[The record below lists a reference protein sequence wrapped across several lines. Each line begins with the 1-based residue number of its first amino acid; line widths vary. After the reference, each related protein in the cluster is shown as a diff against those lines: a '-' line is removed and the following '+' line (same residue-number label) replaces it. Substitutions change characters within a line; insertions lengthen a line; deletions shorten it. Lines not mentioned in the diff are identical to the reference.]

1 MIESN
6 NATREFADVLAE
18 IMTRQD
24 KGETIDLKAVIDEYP
39 KFETEFTEYFAAVE
53 SIDEMSEPDDEFFNN
68 TMVFDETETVAGN
81 IETKQNPTKQTSTRS
96 FSTDE
101 YPFMFGRYEML
112 RLLGK
117 GGMGKV
123 YLAKDSIL
131 GRKVALKIPEI
142 PADNDEYVKR
152 FYREARAAAA
162 IQHRNICPVF
172 DIGELDGIRFISMA
186 YIEGKP
192 LSDFTGKK
200 KPQNPKAVAM
210 TVRKMAIALHEAHKL
225 GIVHRDLKPA
235 NVMIDKQNEPVIMD
249 FGLARDV
256 SLSDATQLTQAGVI
270 VGTPAY
276 MSPEQIRDT
285 GNVTASSD
293 VYSLG
298 VIMYLMLTGKLP
310 FEGDLV
316 SIITQIIADAPSR
329 PVEICGKID
338 PVMDEICLK
347 AMSKVATDRFSSMI
361 DFASALNDFLR
372 GNSTQTESDDRK
384 PKAIAKP
391 SVAKTNATVV
401 QPAIPDSTADP
412 LVNIS
417 SSTQLRANS
426 VLDAQ
431 GPASAMDVKIETEP
445 NLPRPKTKSLSMP
458 NNRTAWIAA
467 AIAFGIVGILSVVF
481 LLPTKDGYIRVEIDD
496 PNISAV
502 LNSNGVTIT
511 STDKSE
517 AIKIEPGTTQSLKI
531 TRGDFEFETEDFVL
545 RRGEKSVLKINFVK
559 GKLIATRD
567 GSAIDVEQKNV
578 PKMVLKPLGKDPTKK
593 TITTPDASSNSE
605 PLAPIGPQS
614 TTREIA
620 AWILSKKGK
629 VLISSD
635 QKDLQCTS
643 PDELPKSEFNV
654 LEVELNQS
662 FQDEDLRHIA
672 RLKSLR
678 KLKSS
683 FGIKGPGYEYFAG
696 SALMEL
702 HCNMNGKGTA
712 KSFLSSIAKIE
723 SLQTLSISDTTLRGR
738 LRQLSPLA
746 KLKHFYTWSNYL
758 EPEDVD
764 DLAVL
769 SQLESISWGGRLD
782 DQSPKKFVDAFPKL
796 QNLDIRK
803 TDVTD
808 SGAVEFAK
816 SKSLLSLKL
825 FSTKVTPA
833 GAERLDKLMPN
844 CNIEYK
850 PRSYIRRP
858 ESELNAIKEII
869 EKGGTIIFRSGGNVI
884 EVTDVSGI
892 PEDPTYRVDEIRLAD
907 STCSD
912 ADIAQLSAIK
922 TLRVLS
928 AVTASIKGSGVAA
941 IAELPIEELYMDLTE
956 ADLDAVASM
965 KLLNALQPGRLTKEQ
980 LRKLHPLASKIRR
993 LSFYSEGMNDE
1004 NLAEL
1009 AAFNNVVE
1017 LTLSGNPITDESV
1030 QQILKMP
1037 NLTRLFMTDTKIT
1050 DEGAI
1055 QLAALRNLQYIEI
1068 ESPRCTPDGIEK
1080 LRKLLPDCDVNI
1092 YVEGPVVDESKQA
1105 ESFIKRLIEIDA
1117 HFFQSAGRRIQEPL
1131 AVDLQE
1137 FYHLLN
1143 LDKRFGDQDLKM
1155 AFGFFPNLH
1164 TLGLD
1169 HTDITYEGLKVFKD
1183 RPVEMVAVRLNFT
1196 GENAKHLLNFTKT
1209 KGLGIGST
1217 PLNDESLKYIARLD
1231 HLETLY
1237 IPFTSTFGEGLKE
1250 LAALPKLRNLE
1261 LNGTAIS
1268 SSDLEWIKESKT
1280 LEDLNLCQC
1289 KNIDNLSFV
1298 TNCKSLRYLAILGL
1312 DVELTPLESTGIKH
1326 LVLDYVPEKHEKVL
1340 RNMKSLEMVNHVP
1353 VSKFFSQKPAS
1364 EAVRKFVD
1372 RLFEID
1378 AQLIGMDGSP
1388 IKDPANLNRGNVKE
1402 LFNLDK
1408 RFGDQDLKTA
1418 FEVFPNLKNARVEKS
1433 GITYEGLKE
1442 FRDKPVDHIDLGL
1455 DFGGEKAT
1463 HLLNLNNATGLGLGE
1478 TGVTDDS
1485 LQYIARLKNIR
1496 SLNIGRNPIRGH
1508 GLKEL
1513 AAMPRLADITF
1524 EKLEIESKD
1533 LSWIKNSKTISHLNF
1548 YGCKQLTDI
1557 SFVKG
1562 CKNLRL
1568 IILPGVDPALD
1579 LSPLEGTEIQYIELD
1594 YVPEKH
1600 EKHLRKMKSLEVI
1613 NRVPV
1618 SDFFSKTVKSK

>member
-1 MIESN
+1 MTESN

-81 IETKQNPTKQTSTRS
+81 IETKQNPTKQTSTGS

-172 DIGELDGIRFISMA
+172 DIGELDGTRFISMA

-285 GNVTASSD
+285 DNVTASSD

-329 PVEICGKID
+329 PIEICEKID

-347 AMSKVATDRFSSMI
+347 AMAKVATDRFSSMI

-372 GNSTQTESDDRK
+372 GNSPQTESGGRK
-384 PKAIAKP
+384 RNPIAKP
-391 SVAKTNATVV
+391 PAAKTNATVV
-401 QPAIPDSTADP
+401 QRAMPDSTADP

-417 SSTQLRANS
+417 SSTQLKANS

-445 NLPRPKTKSLSMP
+445 NLPRPKTKSLSKP
-458 NNRTAWIAA
+458 NNRSAWIAA

-481 LLPTKDGYIRVEIDD
+481 LLPTKNGYIRVEIDD

-502 LNSNGVTIT
+502 LNSNGVTIN
-511 STDKSE
+511 SKDKSE

-567 GSAIDVEQKNV
+567 GNSIDVEQKNK
-578 PKMVLKPLGKDPTKK
+578 PQMVLKPLGKDPTNK
-593 TITTPDASSNSE
+593 TITTPYASSNSE
-605 PLAPIGPQS
+605 PLAPVGPQS

-723 SLQTLSISDTTLRGR
+723 SLQTLSISDTTLRGQ
-738 LRQLSPLA
+738 LGQLSPLV

-764 DLAVL
+764 DLAAI

-803 TDVTD
+803 TDVSD
-808 SGAVEFAK
+808 SGAIEFAK

-825 FSTKVTPA
+825 FSTNVTPA
-833 GAERLDKLMPN
+833 GAEQLEKLMPN
-844 CNIEYK
+844 CNIQYK
-850 PRSYIRRP
+850 PSKHIHRP
-858 ESELNAIKEII
+858 ESELAAIKEILA
-869 EKGGTIIFRSGGNVI
+869 KGGAIIFRSDEKVVD
-884 EVTDVSGI
+884 VTNIADI
-892 PEDPTYRVDEIRLAD
+892 PEYPAYRVDEVRLSD
-907 STCSD
+907 SNFTD
-912 ADIAQLSAIK
+912 ADIPQLNAIK
-922 TLRVLS
+922 TLRILKAVLDDCRGTTLS
-928 AVTASIKGSGVAA
+928 T
-941 IAELPIEELYMDLTE
+941 IATLPLEELYMNLSE

-965 KLLNALQPGRLTKEQ
+965 KMLHTLAPGPLTNEQ
-980 LRKLHPLASKIRR
+980 FRKLHPLAPNITR
-993 LSFYSEGMNDE
+993 LSFYSEGMTDE
-1004 NLAEL
+1004 NFTEL
-1009 AAFNNVVE
+1009 GVFNNVVE
-1017 LTLSGNPITDESV
+1017 LNLSGNSV
-1030 QQILKMP
+1030 SDATIPQILKMP
-1037 NLTRLFMTDTKIT
+1037 NLTNLFMARTKIS
-1050 DEGAI
+1050 DKGLLK
-1055 QLAALRNLQYIEI
+1055 LAALKKLQDVAID
-1068 ESPRCTPDGIEK
+1068 SPSCTPAGIEK
-1080 LRKLLPDCDVNI
+1080 LRSLLP
-1092 YVEGPVVDESKQA
+1092 
-1105 ESFIKRLIEIDA
+1105 
-1117 HFFQSAGRRIQEPL
+1117 
-1131 AVDLQE
+1131 
-1137 FYHLLN
+1137 
-1143 LDKRFGDQDLKM
+1143 
-1155 AFGFFPNLH
+1155 
-1164 TLGLD
+1164 
-1169 HTDITYEGLKVFKD
+1169 
-1183 RPVEMVAVRLNFT
+1183 
-1196 GENAKHLLNFTKT
+1196 
-1209 KGLGIGST
+1209 
-1217 PLNDESLKYIARLD
+1217 
-1231 HLETLY
+1231 
-1237 IPFTSTFGEGLKE
+1237 
-1250 LAALPKLRNLE
+1250 
-1261 LNGTAIS
+1261 
-1268 SSDLEWIKESKT
+1268 
-1280 LEDLNLCQC
+1280 
-1289 KNIDNLSFV
+1289 
-1298 TNCKSLRYLAILGL
+1298 NC
-1312 DVELTPLESTGIKH
+1312 T
-1326 LVLDYVPEKHEKVL
+1326 
-1340 RNMKSLEMVNHVP
+1340 
-1353 VSKFFSQKPAS
+1353 
-1364 EAVRKFVD
+1364 
-1372 RLFEID
+1372 
-1378 AQLIGMDGSP
+1378 
-1388 IKDPANLNRGNVKE
+1388 IKD
-1402 LFNLDK
+1402 F
-1408 RFGDQDLKTA
+1408 
-1418 FEVFPNLKNARVEKS
+1418 
-1433 GITYEGLKE
+1433 
-1442 FRDKPVDHIDLGL
+1442 
-1455 DFGGEKAT
+1455 
-1463 HLLNLNNATGLGLGE
+1463 
-1478 TGVTDDS
+1478 
-1485 LQYIARLKNIR
+1485 
-1496 SLNIGRNPIRGH
+1496 
-1508 GLKEL
+1508 
-1513 AAMPRLADITF
+1513 
-1524 EKLEIESKD
+1524 
-1533 LSWIKNSKTISHLNF
+1533 
-1548 YGCKQLTDI
+1548 
-1557 SFVKG
+1557 
-1562 CKNLRL
+1562 
-1568 IILPGVDPALD
+1568 
-1579 LSPLEGTEIQYIELD
+1579 
-1594 YVPEKH
+1594 
-1600 EKHLRKMKSLEVI
+1600 
-1613 NRVPV
+1613 
-1618 SDFFSKTVKSK
+1618 